1 MIISFSIEN
10 FGPIREKQTISFEAD
25 KNEYLENYYIIE
37 PIPGFR
43 LLKLILLYGANA
55 SGKTTMLQSLEF
67 IRDLVLYSNSK
78 KNQKLNFNP
87 FLFDDYS
94 IENNTNFELYFIANN
109 KRYLYN
115 IEFNKTYIVREELR
129 IFNPNKSLVFKRTS
143 NSEKQ
148 LTEIKFGS
156 KINILKSA
164 NETLIN
170 NTLWNNTV
178 LAGFLKTNIEINELK
193 DVTEWFDNVFKP
205 LISPNTNLEQ
215 FVTKNIKSK
224 DIIQKNV
231 VEILKKADLHISDI
245 KITEK
250 EEIIPESLIDIIES
264 TIKNDDDK
272 INLSNIR
279 EKGKISTLNLEFIHQ
294 INNRNYPL
302 PFDDQSTGTQRFF
315 GLAGILDLL
324 VREKSFIPIDE
335 LESSLHPDLYIHFLL
350 MHLVNTT
357 KSQLIATTHNR
368 EILRDRNL
376 FRDDAI
382 WFADK
387 LEEGNTEIYSL
398 SSFDTNIIRDTS
410 NVFNAYS
417 IGKLGGVPELE
428 DYYLDFKYD
437 SENE

>member
-37 PIPGFR
+37 PIPGIR

-67 IRDLVLYSNSK
+67 IRDLVLYPNSK

-94 IENNTNFELYFIANN
+94 LENNTNFELYFIANN

-115 IEFNKTYIVREELR
+115 IEFNKRYIAREELR
-129 IFNPNKSLVFKRTS
+129 IYNPNKSLVFERTS
-143 NSEKQ
+143 NFEKQ

-178 LAGFLKTNIEINELK
+178 LAGFLKTNIEIKELK

-224 DIIQKNV
+224 DILQKNV

-245 KITEK
+245 KITEE
-250 EEIIPESLIDIIES
+250 EEIIPESLIDLIES
-264 TIKNDDDK
+264 SIKNDDDK
-272 INLSNIR
+272 LSLSNIR

-294 INNRNYPL
+294 INNNNYLL

-335 LESSLHPDLYIHFLL
+335 LESSLHPDLYIHFIL

-376 FRDDAI
+376 FRDDTI

-387 LEEGNTEIYSL
+387 LEDGNTEIYSL
-398 SSFDTNIIRDTS
+398 SSFDTNTIRDTS